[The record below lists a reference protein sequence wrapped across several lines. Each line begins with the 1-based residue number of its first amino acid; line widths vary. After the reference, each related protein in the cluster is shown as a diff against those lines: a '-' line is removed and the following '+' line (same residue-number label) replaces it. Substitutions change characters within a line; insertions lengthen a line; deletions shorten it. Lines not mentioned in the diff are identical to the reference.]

1 MAKFKRNVVRPN
13 IFDYNLA
20 IFGTQG
26 VGKTTLA
33 YNVCH
38 KLLGDDY
45 VIFNCG
51 KEDGIKA
58 LPDAI
63 YYDCPTWDEFDEIID
78 DIVNNRTSDDYKDL
92 KVVVLDTI
100 DEIFNMAQERVIK
113 LSNRKNPAKPATTI
127 NEAFSGFGAG
137 LQKTEELVLD
147 ALWRLKSVGVN
158 VFVIGHTKN
167 KTMTDVVNDAEYDI
181 LTSNLSNRYFTAI
194 ATKMD
199 VIGICYVDRDI
210 ITEKTNRKDI
220 KGKTIEKN
228 VIANEARKICFR
240 SDNYATASKSRFP
253 DIEGIID
260 LDADKFVEAIETA
273 IQKLIDKST
282 MSKEDIEKYHA
293 EEEAKRTE
301 EIAKREEEMRVQRE
315 AEQEKAELEEVVGE
329 IINFVKANISN
340 NKEAVESVMAACKE
354 RGYANPTEI
363 TSLEDAKT
371 ILAITLK

>member
-1 MAKFKRNVVRPN
+1 MAKFKKNIVRPN

-20 IFGTQG
+20 IFGQQG

-63 YYDCPTWDEFDEIID
+63 YYDCPTWDELDEIITE
-78 DIVNNRTSDDYKDL
+78 IVDNRSTEYADL

-100 DEIFNMAQERVIK
+100 DEIFNMAEVEVIAM
-113 LSNRKNPAKPATTI
+113 SNRKNPAKPASTI

-137 LQKTEELVLD
+137 LKKTEELVLD
-147 ALWRLKSVGVN
+147 ALWRLKSVGIN

-167 KTMTDVVNDAEYDI
+167 KTMTDVINDGEYDI
-181 LTSNLSNRYFTAI
+181 LTSNLSNRYFSEI

-240 SDNYATASKSRFP
+240 SDDYVTASKSRFP
-253 DIEGIID
+253 DIEGTID
-260 LDADKFVEAIETA
+260 LDPDKFIAAIEQA
-273 IQKLIDKST
+273 IQKLIDKSS
-282 MSKEDIEKYHA
+282 MPRAEIEKHYEEKATKLA
-293 EEEAKRTE
+293 EEVKETTAKKKEEAK
-301 EIAKREEEMRVQRE
+301 
-315 AEQEKAELEEVVGE
+315 LEDM
-329 IINFVKANISN
+329 ITQITDYVKANKGN
-340 NKEAVESVMAACKE
+340 MDAVKPLLAKAKEL
-354 RGYANPTEI
+354 GYSNPTQVDTIEA
-363 TSLEDAKT
+363 AKE
-371 ILAITLK
+371 ILALI

>member
-1 MAKFKRNVVRPN
+1 MAKFKKNIVRPN
-13 IFDYNLA
+13 IFDYNIA
-20 IFGTQG
+20 IFGQQG

-38 KLLGDDY
+38 KLLGDNY

-63 YYDCPTWDEFDEIID
+63 YYDCPTWDEFDEIIT
-78 DIVNNRTSDDYKDL
+78 DIVDERTSDDYKDL

-100 DEIFNMAQERVIK
+100 DEIFNMAETEVVRLAK
-113 LSNRKNPAKPATTI
+113 KKNPEKNITTV
-127 NEAFSGFGAG
+127 NEAFGGFGAG
-137 LQKTEELVLD
+137 LKKAEELVLD
-147 ALWRLKSVGVN
+147 ALWRLKSVGIN

-167 KTMTDVVNDAEYDI
+167 KTMVDVVNDGEYDI
-181 LTSNLSNRYFTAI
+181 LTSNLSNRYFSEI

-199 VIGICYVDRDI
+199 VIGICYVDRNI

-228 VIANEARKICFR
+228 VIASEARKICFR
-240 SDNYATASKSRFP
+240 SDDYVTASKSRFP

-260 LDADKFVEAIETA
+260 LSADDFINAIESA

-282 MSKEDIEKYHA
+282 MSASDIKKHYEKEEKANMKRIA
-293 EEEAKRTE
+293 EEEVVAKSKKQLDE
-301 EIAKREEEMRVQRE
+301 
-315 AEQEKAELEEVVGE
+315 
-329 IINFVKANISN
+329 VKAKIVEFFTTNKTNIDVIKPVLAVCKEYGFN
-340 NKEAVESVMAACKE
+340 NPNEIDSLDVAEKILAACK
-354 RGYANPTEI
+354 
-363 TSLEDAKT
+363 
-371 ILAITLK
+371 

>member
-1 MAKFKRNVVRPN
+1 MAKFKKNIVRPN

-20 IFGTQG
+20 IFGQQG

-33 YNVCH
+33 YQVCH
-38 KLLGDDY
+38 KLLGDNY

-63 YYDCPTWDEFDEIID
+63 YYDCPTWDEFDEIITE
-78 DIVNNRTSDDYKDL
+78 IVDERTSDDYKDL

-100 DEIFNMAQERVIK
+100 DEIFNMAEMEVIR
-113 LSNRKNPAKPATTI
+113 LAKKKKPDITTI
-127 NEAFSGFGAG
+127 NEAFGGFGAG
-137 LQKTEELVLD
+137 LKKAEELVLD
-147 ALWRLKSVGVN
+147 ALWRLKSVGIN

-167 KTMTDVVNDAEYDI
+167 KTMVDVVNDGEYDI
-181 LTSNLSNRYFTAI
+181 LTSNLSNRYFSEI

-228 VIANEARKICFR
+228 VIASEARKICFR
-240 SDNYATASKSRFP
+240 SDDYVTASKSRFP

-260 LDADKFVEAIETA
+260 LNADDFINAIETS

-282 MSKEDIEKYHA
+282 MSESDIKKHYEKEEKETMKRLA
-293 EEEAKRTE
+293 EEETKA
-301 EIAKREEEMRVQRE
+301 
-315 AEQEKAELEEVVGE
+315 KAEKELDEIKSKIVEFFVENKTNIEAIKPALEICKKAGFGNPNE
-329 IINFVKANISN
+329 IDDVKVA
-340 NKEAVESVMAACKE
+340 KKVLDACK
-354 RGYANPTEI
+354 
-363 TSLEDAKT
+363 
-371 ILAITLK
+371 

>member
-1 MAKFKRNVVRPN
+1 MAKFKKNIVRPN

-20 IFGTQG
+20 IFGQQG

-51 KEDGIKA
+51 KEDGIKT

-63 YYDCPTWDEFDEIID
+63 YYDCPTWEEFDDIITEI
-78 DIVNNRTSDDYKDL
+78 VEERSSDDYKDL

-100 DEIFNMAQERVIK
+100 DEIFNMAESEVIK
-113 LSNRKNPAKPATTI
+113 MSNRKNPGKIATSI

-137 LQKTEELVLD
+137 LKKTEELVLD
-147 ALWRLKSVGVN
+147 ALWRLKSVGIN
-158 VFVIGHTKN
+158 IFVIGHTKN
-167 KTMTDVVNDAEYDI
+167 KTMTDVINDGEYDI
-181 LTSNLSNRYFTAI
+181 LTSNLSNRYFSEI

-228 VIANEARKICFR
+228 VVANEARKICFR
-240 SDNYATASKSRFP
+240 SDDYVTASKSRFP

-260 LDADKFVEAIETA
+260 LDADEFINAIETA
-273 IQKLIDKST
+273 IKKLIDKSS
-282 MSKEDIEKYHA
+282 MSESEIKDHYA
-293 EEEAKRTE
+293 EEEKKRAK
-301 EIAKREEEMRVQRE
+301 EIAE
-315 AEQEKAELEEVVGE
+315 AESKNKSKKEVDAVIEK
-329 IINFVKANISN
+329 INDYLKE
-340 NKEAVESVMAACKE
+340 NKSDLTKIKPILAKCKE
-354 RGYANPTEI
+354 VAGVKTPAEI
-363 TSLEDAKT
+363 TKLEDA
-371 ILAITLK
+371 LAVLEVIEE

>member
-1 MAKFKRNVVRPN
+1 MAKFKRNIVRPN

-20 IFGTQG
+20 IFGQQG

-63 YYDCPTWDEFDEIID
+63 YYDCPTWDEFDEIITE
-78 DIVNNRTSDDYKDL
+78 IVDERTSEDYKNL

-100 DEIFNMAQERVIK
+100 DEIFNMAEAEVIR
-113 LSNRKNPAKPATTI
+113 LSNKKNPAKPASTI

-137 LQKTEELVLD
+137 LKKTEELVLD
-147 ALWRLKSVGVN
+147 ALWRLKSVGIN

-167 KTMTDVVNDAEYDI
+167 KTMVDVVSDGEYDI
-181 LTSNLSNRYFTAI
+181 LTSNLSNRYFSEI

-220 KGKTIEKN
+220 KGRTIEKN

-240 SDNYATASKSRFP
+240 SDDYVTASKSRFP
-253 DIEGIID
+253 DIEGTID
-260 LDADKFVEAIETA
+260 LNADAFINAIEGA
-273 IQKLIDKST
+273 IQKLIDKSS
-282 MSKEDIEKYHA
+282 MSEKDIKEHYAK
-293 EEEAKRTE
+293 EEQANMER
-301 EIAKREEEMRVQRE
+301 IAE
-315 AEQEKAELEEVVGE
+315 AE
-329 IINFVKANISN
+329 VKARLDKELNDIKVKIVDFFVSN
-340 NKEAVESVMAACKE
+340 KANVDVVKPVLEICKKNGFNNPNEIDNLDVAKTVLAAC
-354 RGYANPTEI
+354 N
-363 TSLEDAKT
+363 
-371 ILAITLK
+371 

>member
-1 MAKFKRNVVRPN
+1 MGKFKKNIVRPN

-20 IFGTQG
+20 IFGQQG
-26 VGKTTLA
+26 IGKTTLA
-33 YNVCH
+33 YQVCH
-38 KLLGDDY
+38 KLLGDNY

-58 LPDAI
+58 LSDAI
-63 YYDCPTWDEFDEIID
+63 YYDCPTWDEFDEIIT
-78 DIVNNRTSDDYKDL
+78 DIVDNRTSDDYKDL

-100 DEIFNMAQERVIK
+100 DEIFNMAQDEVIR
-113 LSNRKNPAKPATTI
+113 LSNRKNPNKKATTI

-147 ALWRLKSVGVN
+147 ALWRLKSVGIN

-181 LTSNLSNRYFTAI
+181 LTSNLSNRYYTAI

-220 KGKTIEKN
+220 KGRVIEKN

-240 SDNYATASKSRFP
+240 SDNYSTASKSRFP

-260 LDADKFVEAIETA
+260 LDADSFINAIETA
-273 IQKLIDKST
+273 IKKLIDKSS
-282 MSKEDIEKYHA
+282 MSESDIKAHY
-293 EEEAKRTE
+293 AK
-301 EIAKREEEMRVQRE
+301 E
-315 AEQEKAELEEVVGE
+315 AE
-329 IINFVKANISN
+329 
-340 NKEAVESVMAACKE
+340 
-354 RGYANPTEI
+354 
-363 TSLEDAKT
+363 EDAKRIAAEIESKKSQAAVDDVVAQIVDFFT
-371 ILAITLK
+371 ENKSDINKIKPVLTEIKSLGYSNPKEISNIEDANKILALISE

>member
-1 MAKFKRNVVRPN
+1 MAKFKKNIVRPN
-13 IFDYNLA
+13 IFDYNIA
-20 IFGTQG
+20 IFGQQG

-63 YYDCPTWDEFDEIID
+63 YYDCPTWYELDEIIT
-78 DIVNNRTSDDYKDL
+78 DIVDERTSDEYKNL

-100 DEIFNMAQERVIK
+100 DEIFNMAETEVIR
-113 LSNRKNPAKPATTI
+113 LAKKKKPDITTI
-127 NEAFSGFGAG
+127 NEAFGGFGAG
-137 LQKTEELVLD
+137 LKKAEELVLD
-147 ALWRLKSVGVN
+147 ALWRLKSVGIN

-167 KTMTDVVNDAEYDI
+167 KTMVDVVNDGEYDI
-181 LTSNLSNRYFTAI
+181 LTSNLSNRYFTEI

-199 VIGICYVDRDI
+199 VIGICYVDRNI

-228 VIANEARKICFR
+228 VVASEARKVCFR
-240 SDNYATASKSRFP
+240 SDDYVTASKSRFP
-253 DIEGIID
+253 DIEGVID
-260 LDADKFVEAIETA
+260 MNADDFINTIETS

-282 MSKEDIEKYHA
+282 MSEDDIKKHY
-293 EEEAKRTE
+293 
-301 EIAKREEEMRVQRE
+301 
-315 AEQEKAELEEVVGE
+315 EKAEAERLKKIAEAEKDARIEKELDEIKSKIIEFFVENKTNSELISPALEVCKKCGFNNPKE
-329 IINFVKANISN
+329 ID
-340 NKEAVESVMAACKE
+340 SVDIAKKVLEFCK
-354 RGYANPTEI
+354 
-363 TSLEDAKT
+363 
-371 ILAITLK
+371 

>member
-1 MAKFKRNVVRPN
+1 MAKFKKNIVRPN

-20 IFGTQG
+20 IFGQQG

-38 KLLGDDY
+38 KLLGDNY

-63 YYDCPTWDEFDEIID
+63 YYDCPTWDEFDEIITE
-78 DIVNNRTSDDYKDL
+78 IVDERTSDNYKDL

-100 DEIFNMAQERVIK
+100 DEIFNMAEIEVIR
-113 LSNRKNPAKPATTI
+113 LAKKKKPDITTI
-127 NEAFSGFGAG
+127 NEAFGGFGAG
-137 LQKTEELVLD
+137 LKKAEELVLD
-147 ALWRLKSVGVN
+147 ALWRLKSVGIN

-167 KTMTDVVNDAEYDI
+167 KTMVDVVNDGEYDI
-181 LTSNLSNRYFTAI
+181 LTSNLSNRYFSEI

-220 KGKTIEKN
+220 KGKVIEKN

-240 SDNYATASKSRFP
+240 SDDYVTASKSRFP
-253 DIEGIID
+253 DIEGIVDLNADAFID
-260 LDADKFVEAIETA
+260 AIENA
-273 IQKLIDKST
+273 IQKLIDKSS
-282 MSKEDIEKYHA
+282 MSEDDIKKHYQKEEKENLKRIA
-293 EEEAKRTE
+293 EAEAK
-301 EIAKREEEMRVQRE
+301 A
-315 AEQEKAELEEVVGE
+315 KAEKNLNEVKSQIV
-329 IINFVKANISN
+329 NFFVANKTNIDAI
-340 NKEAVESVMAACKE
+340 KPVLAICKE
-354 RGYANPTEI
+354 NGYSNPQEI
-363 TSLEDAKT
+363 DDLAVAKKVLESCK
-371 ILAITLK
+371 

>member
-1 MAKFKRNVVRPN
+1 MGKFKKNIVRPN

-20 IFGTQG
+20 IFGQQG

-33 YNVCH
+33 YQVCK
-38 KLLGDDY
+38 KLLGDNY

-63 YYDCPTWDEFDEIID
+63 YYDCPNWDEFDEIIE
-78 DIVNNRTSDDYKDL
+78 DIVDNRTSDDYKDL

-100 DEIFNMAQERVIK
+100 DEIFNMAQDEVIR
-113 LSNRKNPAKPATTI
+113 LSNKKNPTKKATTI

-147 ALWRLKSVGVN
+147 ALWRLKSVGIN

-181 LTSNLSNRYFTAI
+181 LTANLSNRYYTAI

-199 VIGICYVDRDI
+199 VVGICYVDRDI

-220 KGKTIEKN
+220 KGRTIEKN

-240 SDNYATASKSRFP
+240 SDNYSTASKSRFP
-253 DIEGIID
+253 DIEGVID
-260 LDADKFVEAIETA
+260 LDADAFINTIETA
-273 IQKLIDKST
+273 IQKLIDKSS
-282 MSKEDIEKYHA
+282 MSESDIKKHYV
-293 EEEAKRTE
+293 K
-301 EIAKREEEMRVQRE
+301 E
-315 AEQEKAELEEVVGE
+315 AE
-329 IINFVKANISN
+329 
-340 NKEAVESVMAACKE
+340 
-354 RGYANPTEI
+354 
-363 TSLEDAKT
+363 EDAKRVAEEIEAKKSQAELDKVIEQIIDFFT
-371 ILAITLK
+371 ENKSDMAKIKPVLAAVKELGYGSPKEIENLEGAKKILALTLK